1 MMVDIG
7 AWRRKASV
15 VGTTCETTWLKLGV
29 GEGGPGAGV
38 GSTVFEAEE
47 IFSAIVDV
55 KMYECAK
62 WSIGSTL

>member
-1 MMVDIG
+1 M
-7 AWRRKASV
+7 

-47 IFSAIVDV
+47 IFSAIVDG

>member
-1 MMVDIG
+1 MGDGTSQLDWYSQAAVTVG
-7 AWRRKASV
+7 ARRLCSK
-15 VGTTCETTWLKLGV
+15 EF
-29 GEGGPGAGV
+29 PGAGV